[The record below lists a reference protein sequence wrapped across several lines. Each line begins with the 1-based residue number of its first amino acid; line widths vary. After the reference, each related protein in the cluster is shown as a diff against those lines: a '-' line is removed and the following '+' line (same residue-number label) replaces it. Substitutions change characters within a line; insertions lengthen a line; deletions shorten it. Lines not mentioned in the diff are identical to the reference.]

1 MKKKIIAGV
10 LSASMLICSAEALPS
25 SFASNLGVN
34 VTVEAAV
41 ANGFEYKLLSDG
53 TVEIIR
59 YTGSSENVTIPE
71 MLARKYV
78 SRIGDAAFYMSN
90 VKTVTIPATV
100 KNIGNDS
107 FRESAYLTDVK
118 FLGTTRIDSYAFYKC
133 TSLKNVSL
141 NAGLNKIDDYVFYGC
156 SALKNIVIP
165 DTVTSIGGYCFE
177 NCSSLESVTLSK
189 ELTEI
194 SDDTFA
200 WCTSLKS
207 IRIPNKVKSVGWRAF
222 SSCTALT
229 QIIMPNSLKT
239 ISDEAFDR
247 CNHLEKLSIPNS
259 VTTIGDGAFE
269 NCTGLLDVVI
279 PDSVTKI
286 GKNAFG
292 YIHATNSKVYEK
304 IEKFAICGT
313 TPVAQKYAE
322 DNKFK
327 FIDIRLSK
335 GSVSLNKTVYVYNDN
350 GVNADV
356 VVKNSAGDV
365 LKAGTDYE
373 LSYADN
379 KKCGKATVTV
389 NGKGK
394 YIETVSENFII
405 TPAKVTGVKVK
416 SPKAKR
422 VKVKW
427 KKANGEV
434 TGYEIQ
440 IARNKKFTKSLKT
453 IDIKKAN
460 ISKKTIKKLK
470 SKKKYFV
477 RVRAYKT
484 IDNTKYYGNWSKI
497 VSKKVKGKKAKS
509 KKTKSNK

>member
-1 MKKKIIAGV
+1 MKKKIVAG
-10 LSASMLICSAEALPS
+10 LLTASMVLCSAEALPS
-25 SFASNLGVN
+25 SFLSSIGTG

-53 TVEIIR
+53 TVEITG
-59 YTGSSENVTIPE
+59 YSGSSKDITIPE
-71 MLARKYV
+71 VLDRKYV
-78 SRIGDAAFYMSN
+78 SKIGDEAFLKSD
-90 VKTVTIPATV
+90 VKKVTLPKTV
-100 KNIGNDS
+100 KSIGN
-107 FRESAYLTDVK
+107 
-118 FLGTTRIDSYAFYKC
+118 YAFYEC
-133 TSLKNVSL
+133 TNLKEVSLK
-141 NAGLNKIDDYVFYGC
+141 AGLNEIEVYAFYGC
-156 SALKNIVIP
+156 STLENIVIP
-165 DTVTSIGGYCFE
+165 DTVTSIGRYCFE
-177 NCSSLESVTLSK
+177 GCSSLASVTLSN

-194 SDDTFA
+194 QNDTFA

-207 IRIPNKVKSVGWRAF
+207 ITIPIKVTSIGWRAF

-229 QIIMPNSLKT
+229 QVTMPNSLKT
-239 ISDEAFDR
+239 IADEAFDR
-247 CNHLEKLSIPNS
+247 CNHLEKLSIPSS
-259 VTTIGDGAFE
+259 VTTIGDGAFV
-269 NCTGLLDVVI
+269 NCTGVFEVVV

-292 YIHATNSKVYEK
+292 YIHASNSKVYEK

-322 DNKFK
+322 DNIFK

-356 VVKNSAGDV
+356 VVKNSAGDI

-394 YIETVSENFII
+394 YIEAVSENFII
-405 TPAKVTGVKVK
+405 TPAKIDGVKVK

-422 VKVKW
+422 VKVTW

-460 ISKKTIKKLK
+460 VSKKTIKKLK

-484 IDNTKYYGNWSKI
+484 IDNKKYYGNWSKI

-509 KKTKSNK
+509 KKTKK